1 LVGPGRRQ
9 DSGRGHA
16 AVLIYSW
23 APAGGMSERKC
34 SEVFSFTDFFLKKWA
49 SFRGRGLDDVTHE
62 QWLGSTCPVSPFPSR
77 PRRRAL
83 ATGRVRRREAI
94 IEACAAPAAPR
105 LLAPSTRPATAIAD
119 SCLGTLRLGRRPRH
133 VWTLE
138 RYGGSV
144 RGSKAPLAHGA
155 AGCQTLGVPGCRRDR
170 GPWRTMVG
178 VLPRVVELLTPV
190 RVLPRH
196 AGGPYAKLL
205 SALAVGAGASRAAE
219 EGVLETP
226 ASFIFFLPNA
236 GHGCSRLGWPDGR
249 RIVPVC
255 FSFWQLLATKS
266 CCGLTNAQLFSQLL

>member
-1 LVGPGRRQ
+1 MLRN
-9 DSGRGHA
+9 
-16 AVLIYSW
+16 
-23 APAGGMSERKC
+23 
-34 SEVFSFTDFFLKKWA
+34 FFVYGFFFKKKRA
-49 SFRGRGLDDVTHE
+49 SFRRRGLDDVTHE

-105 LLAPSTRPATAIAD
+105 LLAPSSDRDSRQLPGHAQARPAPSTRLD
-119 SCLGTLRLGRRPRH
+119 SGLALRR
-133 VWTLE
+133 
-138 RYGGSV
+138 SV

-178 VLPRVVELLTPV
+178 VGGRVVELLTPV

-205 SALAVGAGASRAAE
+205 SALAGGAGASRAAE

-249 RIVPVC
+249 RIDKASASPSEISPC
-255 FSFWQLLATKS
+255 P
-266 CCGLTNAQLFSQLL
+266 

>member
-1 LVGPGRRQ
+1 
-9 DSGRGHA
+9 
-16 AVLIYSW
+16 
-23 APAGGMSERKC
+23 M
-34 SEVFSFTDFFLKKWA
+34 
-49 SFRGRGLDDVTHE
+49 THE
-62 QWLGSTCPVSPFPSR
+62 QWLGSTCPVSPFPPR

-94 IEACAAPAAPR
+94 LLRPAPHQPHRAFWP
-105 LLAPSTRPATAIAD
+105 PPATAIAD
-119 SCLGTLRLGRRPRH
+119 SCLGTLRLGRRPRQ

-178 VLPRVVELLTPV
+178 VLPLAAELLTPV

-196 AGGPYAKLL
+196 AGGPNAKLL

-249 RIVPVC
+249 RIDKSECVAVGDLAHAHDM
-255 FSFWQLLATKS
+255 FGYGLSAYSTWKELGWEVAASYILLPLKPS
-266 CCGLTNAQLFSQLL
+266 EH